1 MDLGATS
8 WRSISQ
14 LAGHRLRLR
23 PPRLPRSPHRLAP
36 GASGAPGPSP
46 ALLPA
51 TYVDPV
57 SGVVVLQTRGP
68 DDTVNTLPTIRQL
81 DAYQSG
87 AATPPT
93 AHTDIRNSPA

>member
-1 MDLGATS
+1 M
-8 WRSISQ
+8 
-14 LAGHRLRLR
+14 
-23 PPRLPRSPHRLAP
+23 
-36 GASGAPGPSP
+36 
-46 ALLPA
+46 
-51 TYVDPV
+51 

>member
-1 MDLGATS
+1 MALDIAIG
-8 WRSISQ
+8 W
-14 LAGHRLRLR
+14 
-23 PPRLPRSPHRLAP
+23 PPPPSPAAAAAAESAPAAP
-36 GASGAPGPSP
+36 GASGVPGPSP